1 MAIIYNC
8 YLIAI
13 RFSRT
18 SSVMQPK
25 TVTSPWKCRV
35 QKIENQSLKN
45 IELWKLTIIWRT

>member
-1 MAIIYNC
+1 MTIIYSC

-35 QKIENQSLKN
+35 QNENQLLK
-45 IELWKLTIIWRT
+45 IFSRKDLQLV

>member
-1 MAIIYNC
+1 MAIIYSC

-45 IELWKLTIIWRT
+45 IEL